1 MKRFEFKPK
10 LRGLNLVTIKGIS
23 FKTNSRGEYIDI
35 HVECN
40 GDEQHIFNNINSDTE
55 GYVIMQLIN
64 LGDQLG
70 LPAMSDKELLEAV
83 KGQQAE
89 IVVSENGFRINPY
102 TQLTSEE
109 AVAL

>member
-1 MKRFEFKPK
+1 
-10 LRGLNLVTIKGIS
+10 
-23 FKTNSRGEYIDI
+23 
-35 HVECN
+35 
-40 GDEQHIFNNINSDTE
+40 
-55 GYVIMQLIN
+55 MQLIN

-102 TQLTSEE
+102 TQLSSEE
-109 AVAL
+109 AVTL